1 VRSKFPCRW
10 SRGALNLPSR
20 RAHYNEVMG
29 VRPIPIAEPPIP
41 KVVDRFF
48 ELSLVG
54 MLAAGFFALAGSGY
68 LDWPTATLT
77 LLALCLRGLM
87 AVGAIDIAI
96 PNRAALVFM
105 LLASGFW
112 PVDVWLISGSALPA
126 TVHLVCLLTVLK
138 ILTARTNREFAYLR
152 IVAVLELLAAA
163 ILSVNLG
170 FFLFLALFL
179 LFAIAAFSS
188 AEVRRS
194 AHARKSVV
202 REGLR
207 AFPRRLIS
215 ISVFL
220 FSGILIMTAGLFFLL
235 PRTARAALDRFIP
248 QHSHISGFSESV
260 QLGKIGEIKKSSV
273 PVMHIRSTQ
282 GEGLLQVYW
291 RGAVL
296 TRFDLRT
303 WRAPVGLLTPLRVED
318 GAFVV
323 NRGPHTRLGRE
334 IGYSVHL
341 SDATADTLFVA
352 GIPQSIRVDVQGL
365 FLTPGG
371 ALHAQGATTYGV
383 ASFLEDETAPVSR
396 PPDALP
402 KMEHDLL
409 LQLPPI
415 DSRIPT
421 LARDMAAGAR
431 TDEEKAIAIQNHL
444 RRDYGYTLDLLP
456 AEVADPLANFL
467 FDRRKGHCEY
477 FASAMVV
484 MLRTLGIPSRMA
496 VGFQSGVYNPITKLQ
511 VVRASDAHSWVE
523 AWITGRGWTTF
534 DPTPPDPGAS
544 GTGVMARMSLFFDA
558 AEQFWQDWVVSYDL
572 DRQIVL
578 ASRMDE
584 SARRWR
590 FQWITDL
597 TESLKS
603 GASTGAHYLPG
614 ALGAVLAIVLL
625 AWFGPQLIQWWRTQ
639 LRVRRLARGQGEATD
654 ATLLYE
660 RMLRVLARRGIQKPP
675 WLTPV
680 EFARVLPASPMSGV
694 VDDLTASYYQL
705 RFGGDSGVAPR
716 MMQLLETLEKM

>member
-1 VRSKFPCRW
+1 
-10 SRGALNLPSR
+10 
-20 RAHYNEVMG
+20 
-29 VRPIPIAEPPIP
+29 
-41 KVVDRFF
+41 
-48 ELSLVG
+48 

-105 LLASGFW
+105 LLATGFW

-138 ILTARTNREFAYLR
+138 ILTAHTNREFAYLR

-179 LFAIAAFSS
+179 LFAIAAFCS

-194 AHARKSVV
+194 ALARKVVV

-220 FSGILIMTAGLFFLL
+220 FSGILIMSAGLFFLL

-248 QHSHISGFSESV
+248 QHSHISGFSENV
-260 QLGKIGEIKKSSV
+260 RLGQIGAIKKSSV

-291 RGAVL
+291 RGGAL
-296 TRFDLRT
+296 TRFDGRQ
-303 WRAPVGLLTPLRVED
+303 WNAPVGFSTPLRIED

-323 NRGPHTRLGRE
+323 NRGPRPRPGRD

-341 SDATADTLFVA
+341 SDASGDTLFVA
-352 GIPQSIRVDVQGL
+352 GIPQSIRVEVPSL
-365 FLTPGG
+365 LLTPGG
-371 ALHAQGATTYGV
+371 ALHPQGLTTPDIAYGV

-402 KMEHDLL
+402 KIEHDLL
-409 LQLPPI
+409 LQLPLI
-415 DSRIPT
+415 DARIPV
-421 LARDMAAGAR
+421 LARNMSTGAR

-444 RRDYGYTLDLLP
+444 RHDYGYTLELLP

-467 FDRRKGHCEY
+467 FDRKKGHCEY

-590 FQWITDL
+590 FQWISDL
-597 TESLKS
+597 IDSAKT
-603 GASTGAHYLPG
+603 GASAGARHLPS
-614 ALGAVLAIVLL
+614 ALGAGFAILLL
-625 AWFGPQLIQWWRTQ
+625 AWLGPQLMEWWRTR
-639 LRVRRLARGQGEATD
+639 LRVRRLARGQGQATD

-680 EFARVLPASPMSGV
+680 EFARVLPSSAMSGV

-705 RFGGDSGVAPR
+705 RFGGQANVAPR